1 VQTYIL
7 SGAKI
12 CLPDTIIND
21 HYLIVNNGIITHIN
35 QEDTPKPDHIEIIK
49 LSSNHT
55 IIPGF
60 IDVHIHGANGSDVM
74 DATPES
80 LHNIATTISKQ
91 GVTNFLATTMTASD
105 SETSQALKNVAL
117 YNQTQ
122 NNSGAKICGVH
133 LEGPFLS
140 EAKIGAQ
147 NSKFLANPNIKLF
160 SKWIEKSDSL
170 IKKVTIAPEL
180 SHADPLIK
188 YMLNN
193 KIIPSI
199 GHTNCTAKQ
208 AQSCIN
214 LGATS
219 ATHLFNAMSG
229 VSHRKPGAATAILL
243 DDRVYS
249 ELIVDGVHLSPEII
263 QLVFK
268 VKGCDKI
275 ILVTDA
281 MSAQSYGDGQFM
293 LGGQKVIVSGNEARL
308 ENGALAGSVLTMNK
322 AVKNMLSTTECS
334 LPDAIKMA
342 TLTPAKNIGLDHI
355 IGSISVG
362 KRADLAIIDDK
373 FNISHTFISYH
384 EKSTDNYASRKSL

>member
-1 VQTYIL
+1 MQTYIL

>member
-1 VQTYIL
+1 MQTYIL

-21 HYLIVNNGIITHIN
+21 HYLIVKNGIITRIN
-35 QEDTPKPDHIEIIK
+35 QEDVPKPDHIEIIK

-80 LHNIATTISKQ
+80 LHNIASTISKQ

-140 EAKIGAQ
+140 EEKIGAQ
-147 NSKFLANPNIKLF
+147 NSKFLANPNIELF

-180 SHADPLIK
+180 SHADPLIE
-188 YMLNN
+188 YMLKN

-208 AQSCIN
+208 AKSCIN

-249 ELIVDGVHLSPEII
+249 ELIVDGVHLSPEIT

-268 VKGCDKI
+268 IKGCDKI
-275 ILVTDA
+275 ILITDA

-308 ENGALAGSVLTMNK
+308 ENGALAGSVLTMNN

-362 KRADLAIIDDK
+362 KHADLAIIDDK